1 MEFEKCN
8 PLILAAICGLIL
20 FEALLIYKGQDGQF
34 LMLIVGIICYLAGVK
49 TPDFLDEKY
58 LKK

>member
-34 LMLIVGIICYLAGVK
+34 LMLTDSSNNYLAGVK